1 MKIIKCDREYST
13 MWSAEVTYLKTH
25 GVDYSFV
32 KVDENGMTIWK
43 FKKTK
48 KLFLLLS
55 EFYTE

>member
-1 MKIIKCDREYST
+1 

-55 EFYTE
+55 EFYA